1 MFSVV
6 CTDSWSSEIVF
17 EGGSVLAS
25 SSKDGGA
32 PWIADGS
39 RVGWSGVPILGPR
52 DISPSASRLA
62 SEEDPARVE
71 NQESLALCCWSTIP
85 VSCSGGDGCVPR
97 CCALCRD
104 VVCCAEMSRPVCE
117 CRDVVSYA
125 EMWCVMPR
133 CCVLCRDVVSY
144 AEMLCVMPRCCVLCR
159 DVSTCVCML
168 RCCVLCRDVVCYAE
182 MSRPVCACRDV
193 VSYAD
198 MLCVMPRCLDLCVHA
213 EICGPVSRVSCADM
227 SLFPSTCTCA
237 NVSLLKS
244 LFQF

>member
-1 MFSVV
+1 M
-6 CTDSWSSEIVF
+6 
-17 EGGSVLAS
+17 AS

-71 NQESLALCCWSTIP
+71 NQESLALCWWSTMP

-97 CCALCRD
+97 CCVLCRD
-104 VVCCAEMSRPVCE
+104 VVCCAEMSRPVC
-117 CRDVVSYA
+117 A
-125 EMWCVMPR
+125 
-133 CCVLCRDVVSY
+133 CRDVVSY
-144 AEMLCVMPRCCVLCR
+144 AEMLCVMPRC
-159 DVSTCVCML
+159 
-168 RCCVLCRDVVCYAE
+168 
-182 MSRPVCACRDV
+182 
-193 VSYAD
+193 
-198 MLCVMPRCLDLCVHA
+198 LDLCVHA
-213 EICGPVSRVSCADM
+213 ERCGPVSRVSCADM